1 VVKPEYIYPQNKN
14 TVHMPNYPTHSRWGR
29 IGGAAMGSLIAG
41 AIYLFSLSAILAFA
55 AGIGAAAT
63 TFVGSIYP
71 DIDHHTSKPRQKAVR
86 WFQGLVVLGIASIA
100 GLGWTEYVSALEA
113 FSTRAGVALPV
124 PPEVAGAVGVVLIA
138 VVATGL
144 VDPVIGLVTNRHRG
158 WTHSVPINAVLVAL
172 LLGGLWILLGGL
184 TVERR
189 VTALVVTGTFYVGT
203 LIHLGLDGEIP

>member
-1 VVKPEYIYPQNKN
+1 
-14 TVHMPNYPTHSRWGR
+14 MPNYPTHARWGR
-29 IGGAAMGSLIAG
+29 IGAAAMGSVVAG
-41 AIYLFSLSAILAFA
+41 AVYFLFLSAVLAFA

-86 WFQGLVVLGIASIA
+86 WFQGLVVLGIASLA
-100 GLGWTEYVSALEA
+100 GLAWPVLVS
-113 FSTRAGVALPV
+113 GVETGAATASVSLPV
-124 PPEVAGAVGVVLIA
+124 PPEVAGAVL
-138 VVATGL
+138 VVAVAAVATSL

-172 LLGGLWILLGGL
+172 LLGGLWVVLGGL
-184 TVERR
+184 SFERR
-189 VTALVVTGTFYVGT
+189 VTALIVTGTFYVGT